1 MLETIKGEKSSN
13 LANQPTKPRLSLAQ
27 IINMSVGFMGIQFG
41 FALQNANTSRI
52 FSTLGA
58 NADDIPILWVAAPLT
73 GLLVQ
78 PIIGYMSDRTWH
90 PKWGRRR
97 PFFFAGAILATI
109 ALVLMPQSKYLWM
122 AGALLWMMDAS
133 INVSMEPF
141 RAFVGDMLPNEQR
154 TTGFSVQ
161 TFFIGVG
168 AMIAS
173 ALPSVLDYF
182 GVPNIAAAGVVPDTV
197 RWSFYIGAFAYF
209 SCILWTI
216 LKTEE
221 YPPED
226 MAVFE
231 KEKNEMNFMHG
242 VNETVTGLFK
252 MPTVM
257 KQLAWVQFF
266 SWFGLFCMWIFTT
279 NAVTKNIFGSSDPT
293 SPVYNDGAN
302 FVGICFLVYNGV
314 SMIFALF
321 LPAIATKIGRK
332 MTHIICLTAG
342 GLGLVSIMFVGSKMA
357 LIPCFVLIGFAW
369 SSILAMP
376 YAMLSGSLPANK
388 MGYFMGVFNFFIV
401 IPQIIASLGLSKFM
415 NLAHLEPIHIVT
427 MGGAS
432 LIIGGLLTLRV
443 QDNE

>member
-1 MLETIKGEKSSN
+1 M
-13 LANQPTKPRLSLAQ
+13 NQDKKPRLSLTQ

-58 NADDIPILWVAAPLT
+58 NAEEIPILWVAAPLT

-78 PIIGYMSDRTWH
+78 PIIGYLSDRTWH
-90 PKWGRRR
+90 PTWGRRR
-97 PFFFAGAILATI
+97 PFFFAGAILATL
-109 ALVLMPQSKYLWM
+109 ALILMPQSKVLWM
-122 AGALLWMMDAS
+122 AGAILWMMDAS

-173 ALPSVLDYF
+173 GLPSVLDFF
-182 GVPNIAAAGVVPDTV
+182 GVQNAAPEGIVPDTV
-197 RWSFYIGAFAYF
+197 KWSFYIGAVAYF
-209 SCILWTI
+209 VCILWTV
-216 LKTEE
+216 LNTKE

-226 MAVFE
+226 MAEFE
-231 KEKNEMNFMHG
+231 REKSEMNFMNG
-242 VNETVTGLFK
+242 VKETVNGLFK

-266 SWFGLFCMWIFTT
+266 SWFALFCMWIFST
-279 NAVTKNIFGSSDPT
+279 NAITKNVFGTSDTT
-293 SPVYNDGAN
+293 STIYNEGAN

-321 LPAIATKIGRK
+321 LPAIAAKVGRK
-332 MTHIICLTAG
+332 MTHLICLVAG
-342 GLGLVSIMFVGSKMA
+342 GLGLISIMFVSSKYA
-357 LIPCFVLIGFAW
+357 LIPCFVGIGFAW
-369 SSILAMP
+369 ASILAMP

-415 NLAHLEPIHIVT
+415 SFAHLEPIQIVM
-427 MGGAS
+427 MGGIFM
-432 LIIGGLLTLRV
+432 IISGLLTLRV

>member
-1 MLETIKGEKSSN
+1 MNATV
-13 LANQPTKPRLSLAQ
+13 KPKLSLAQ

-52 FSTLGA
+52 FATLGA
-58 NADDIPILWVAAPLT
+58 NADEIPILWVAAPLT

-90 PKWGRRR
+90 PTWGRRR
-97 PFFFAGAILATI
+97 PFFFAGAILATL
-109 ALVLMPQSKYLWM
+109 ALILMPQSKVLWM
-122 AGALLWMMDAS
+122 AGAILWMMDAS

-173 ALPSVLDYF
+173 GLPTVLDAI
-182 GVPNIAAAGVVPDTV
+182 GVNNAAVAGVIPDTV
-197 RWSFYIGAFAYF
+197 KWSFYIGAIAYF
-209 SCILWTI
+209 LCILWTV
-216 LKTEE
+216 LKTKE

-226 MAVFE
+226 MALFE
-231 KEKNEMNFMHG
+231 KEKSEMNFMHG
-242 VNETVTGLFK
+242 VNETISGLFK

-266 SWFGLFCMWIFTT
+266 SWFALFCMWIFTT
-279 NAVTKNIFGSSDPT
+279 NAVTKNIFGSTDTT
-293 SPVYNDGAN
+293 SKIYNDGAN

-314 SMIFALF
+314 SMVFALF
-321 LPAIATKIGRK
+321 LPTIASKVGRK
-332 MTHIICLTAG
+332 MTHLICLVAG
-342 GLGLVSIMFVGSKMA
+342 GLGLISMYFVSSKYA
-357 LIPCFVLIGFAW
+357 LIPAFIGIGFAW

-415 NLAHLEPIHIVT
+415 NLVHLEPIHIVA
-427 MGGAS
+427 MGGVSMIFA
-432 LIIGGLLTLRV
+432 GFLTLRV
-443 QDNE
+443 DDKE

>member
-1 MLETIKGEKSSN
+1 MSQTI
-13 LANQPTKPRLSLAQ
+13 KPRLTLTQ

-58 NADDIPILWVAAPLT
+58 NPDEIPILWVAAPLT

-78 PIIGYMSDRTWH
+78 PVIGYMSDRTWH

-97 PFFFAGAILATI
+97 PFFFAGAILATL
-109 ALVLMPQSKYLWM
+109 ALIFMPQSKVLWM
-122 AGALLWMMDAS
+122 AGAILWLMDAS

-173 ALPSVLDYF
+173 GLPSILDYF
-182 GVPNIAAAGVVPDTV
+182 GVQNAAPAGIVPDTV
-197 RWSFYIGAFAYF
+197 KWSFYIGALAYF
-209 SCILWTI
+209 VCILWTI
-216 LKTEE
+216 LKTTE

-226 MAVFE
+226 MEEFE
-231 KEKNEMNFMHG
+231 KEKSEMNFMHG
-242 VNETVTGLFK
+242 VKETVNGLFK
-252 MPTVM
+252 MPLVM

-266 SWFGLFCMWIFTT
+266 SWFALFCMWIFST
-279 NAVTKNIFGSSDPT
+279 NAITKNVFGTTDTT
-293 SPVYNDGAN
+293 SAVYNEGAN

-321 LPAIATKIGRK
+321 LPAIAAKIGRK
-332 MTHIICLTAG
+332 LTHLVCLVAG
-342 GLGLVSIMFVGSKMA
+342 GVGLISIMFVTSKMA
-357 LIPCFVLIGFAW
+357 LIPCFIGIGFAW

-415 NLAHLEPIHIVT
+415 NFAHLEPIQIVM
-427 MGGAS
+427 MGGVFM
-432 LIIGGLLTLRV
+432 IISGLLTLRV

>member
-1 MLETIKGEKSSN
+1 MNTTL
-13 LANQPTKPRLSLAQ
+13 KPRLSLGQ
-27 IINMSVGFMGIQFG
+27 IINMSIGFMGIQFG

-52 FSTLGA
+52 FATLGA

-90 PKWGRRR
+90 PTWGRRR

-109 ALVLMPQSKYLWM
+109 ALFLMPQSKVLWM

-173 ALPSVLDYF
+173 GLPSVLDYF
-182 GVPNIAAAGVVPDTV
+182 GVQNSALPGVVPDTV
-197 RWSFYIGAFAYF
+197 KWSFYFGAVAYF
-209 SCILWTI
+209 ACILWTV
-216 LKTEE
+216 LNTKE

-226 MAVFE
+226 MALFE
-231 KEKNEMNFMHG
+231 KEKSEMNFMHG
-242 VNETVTGLFK
+242 VKETLEGLFK

-279 NAVTKNIFGSSDPT
+279 NAVTQHVFGSSDT
-293 SPVYNDGAN
+293 SSKIYNEGAN

-314 SMIFALF
+314 SMVFALF
-321 LPAIATKIGRK
+321 LPTIAAKIGRK
-332 MTHIICLTAG
+332 MTHLICLFAG
-342 GLGLVSIMFVGSKMA
+342 GLGLISIMFVGSKMA
-357 LIPCFVLIGFAW
+357 LIPSFVGVGFAW
-369 SSILAMP
+369 ASILAMP

-415 NLAHLEPIHIVT
+415 SMTHLEPIHIVT
-427 MGGAS
+427 MGGVS
-432 LIIGGLLTLRV
+432 LIISGLLTLRV

>member
-1 MLETIKGEKSSN
+1 M
-13 LANQPTKPRLSLAQ
+13 NQTTKPRLSLAQ

-109 ALVLMPQSKYLWM
+109 ALVLMPQSSVLWM

-182 GVPNIAAAGVVPDTV
+182 GVQNVAAAGIVPDTV
-197 RWSFYIGAFAYF
+197 RWSFYIGAVAYF
-209 SCILWTI
+209 LCILWTI

-226 MAVFE
+226 MAAFE
-231 KEKNEMNFMHG
+231 KEKSEMNFMHG

-279 NAVTKNIFGSSDPT
+279 NAVTKNIFGSTDPT
-293 SPVYNDGAN
+293 SPVYNEGAN

-314 SMIFALF
+314 SMLFALF
-321 LPAIATKIGRK
+321 LPAIAAKVGRK

-342 GLGLVSIMFVGSKMA
+342 GIGLISIMFVSSKMA
-357 LIPCFVLIGFAW
+357 LIPCFVGIGFAW

-415 NLAHLEPIHIVT
+415 NFTHLEPIHIVT

>member
-1 MLETIKGEKSSN
+1 MNET
-13 LANQPTKPRLSLAQ
+13 TKPRLNLSQ

-90 PKWGRRR
+90 PTWGRRR
-97 PFFFAGAILATI
+97 PFFFAGAVLATI
-109 ALVLMPQSKYLWM
+109 ALILMPQSTELWM

-173 ALPSVLDYF
+173 GLPSILDYF
-182 GVPNIAAAGVVPDTV
+182 GVPNAAAAGVVPDTV
-197 RWSFYIGAFAYF
+197 KWSFYIGAIAYF
-209 SCILWTI
+209 LCILWTI

-226 MAVFE
+226 MAEFK
-231 KEKNEMNFMHG
+231 KEKSEMNFMHG

-279 NAVTKNIFGSSDPT
+279 NAITKNIFGSTDTT
-293 SPVYNDGAN
+293 STIYNEGAN

-314 SMIFALF
+314 SMLFALL
-321 LPAIATKIGRK
+321 LPTIASKIGRK
-332 MTHIICLTAG
+332 MTHLICLILG
-342 GLGLVSIMFVGSKMA
+342 GLGLIAISFVHSKMA
-357 LIPCFVLIGFAW
+357 LIPCFIGIGFAW

-376 YAMLSGSLPANK
+376 YAMLSGSLPAKK

-415 NLAHLEPIHIVT
+415 NLTHLEPIHIVT

>member
-1 MLETIKGEKSSN
+1 M
-13 LANQPTKPRLSLAQ
+13 NQDKKPRLSLTQ

-58 NADDIPILWVAAPLT
+58 NPDEIPILWVAAPLT

-78 PIIGYMSDRTWH
+78 PIIGYLSDRTWH
-90 PKWGRRR
+90 PTWGRRR
-97 PFFFAGAILATI
+97 PFFFAGAILATL
-109 ALVLMPQSKYLWM
+109 ALILMPQSKVLWM
-122 AGALLWMMDAS
+122 AGAILWMMDAS

-173 ALPSVLDYF
+173 GLPSVLDFF
-182 GVPNIAAAGVVPDTV
+182 GVQNAAPEGIVPDTV
-197 RWSFYIGAFAYF
+197 KWSFYIGAFAYF
-209 SCILWTI
+209 ACILWTV
-216 LKTEE
+216 LNTKE

-226 MAVFE
+226 MVEFE
-231 KEKNEMNFMHG
+231 REKSEMNFMNG
-242 VNETVTGLFK
+242 VKETVNGLFK

-266 SWFGLFCMWIFTT
+266 SWFALFCMWIFST
-279 NAVTKNIFGSSDPT
+279 NAITKNVFGTSDTT
-293 SPVYNDGAN
+293 STIYNEGAN

-321 LPAIATKIGRK
+321 LPAIAAKVGRK
-332 MTHIICLTAG
+332 MTHLICLVAG
-342 GLGLVSIMFVGSKMA
+342 GLGLISIMFVSSKYA
-357 LIPCFVLIGFAW
+357 LIPCFVGIGFAW
-369 SSILAMP
+369 ASILAMP
-376 YAMLSGSLPANK
+376 YAMLSGSLPVNK

-415 NLAHLEPIHIVT
+415 SFAHLEPIQIVM
-427 MGGAS
+427 MGGIFM
-432 LIIGGLLTLRV
+432 IISGLLTLRV

>member
-1 MLETIKGEKSSN
+1 MTKEN
-13 LANQPTKPRLSLAQ
+13 KPRLSLGQ
-27 IINMSVGFMGIQFG
+27 IINMSIGFMGIQFG

-58 NADDIPILWVAAPLT
+58 NPDEIPILWVAAPLT

-109 ALVLMPQSKYLWM
+109 ALIAMPQSSVLWM
-122 AGALLWMMDAS
+122 AGAILWMMDAS

-141 RAFVGDMLPNEQR
+141 RAFVGDMLPKEQR

-173 ALPSVLDYF
+173 GLPSILDYF
-182 GVPNIAAAGVVPDTV
+182 GVQNTAPEGIVPDTV

-209 SCILWTI
+209 ACILWTI

-226 MAVFE
+226 MEEFQRE
-231 KEKNEMNFMHG
+231 KDEMNFMHG
-242 VNETVTGLFK
+242 VKETVNGLFK
-252 MPTVM
+252 MPKVM
-257 KQLAWVQFF
+257 KQLAVVQFF
-266 SWFGLFCMWIFTT
+266 SWFALFCMWIFTT
-279 NAVTKNIFGSSDPT
+279 NAVTKNIFGTSDTSSEI
-293 SPVYNDGAN
+293 YNEGAN

-314 SMIFALF
+314 SMVFALF
-321 LPAIATKIGRK
+321 LPSLAKVFGRK
-332 MTHIICLTAG
+332 LTHLICLTAG
-342 GLGLVSIMFVGSKMA
+342 GLGLISIMFVTSKYA
-357 LIPCFVLIGFAW
+357 LLPSFIGIGLAW
-369 SSILAMP
+369 ASILAMP

-388 MGYFMGVFNFFIV
+388 MGYYMGVFNFFIV
-401 IPQIIASLGLSKFM
+401 IPQVIASLGLPKFM
-415 NLAHLEPIHIVT
+415 KLVQLEPIHIVT
-427 MGGAS
+427 LGGV
-432 LIIGGLLTLRV
+432 LMILGGLFTLRV
-443 QDNE
+443 DDND

>member
-1 MLETIKGEKSSN
+1 MKET
-13 LANQPTKPRLSLAQ
+13 TKPRLSLSQ

-78 PIIGYMSDRTWH
+78 PVIGYMSDRTWH
-90 PKWGRRR
+90 PRWGRRR

-109 ALVLMPQSKYLWM
+109 ALVLMPQSTELWM

-141 RAFVGDMLPNEQR
+141 RAFVGDMLPNNQR
-154 TTGFSVQ
+154 TIGFSVQ

-182 GVPNIAAAGVVPDTV
+182 GVPNVAASGIVPDTV
-197 RWSFYIGAFAYF
+197 RWSFYIGAVAYF
-209 SCILWTI
+209 LCILWTI
-216 LKTEE
+216 LKTDE

-231 KEKNEMNFMHG
+231 KEKSEMNFIHG

-279 NAVTKNIFGSSDPT
+279 NAVTKNIFGSNDPT
-293 SPVYNDGAN
+293 STVYNEGAN

-314 SMIFALF
+314 SMLFALF
-321 LPAIATKIGRK
+321 LPSIASKVGRK
-332 MTHIICLTAG
+332 MTHIICLVAG
-342 GLGLVSIMFVGSKMA
+342 GLGLISIMFVSSKMA
-357 LIPCFVLIGFAW
+357 LIPCFVGIGFAW

-415 NLAHLEPIHIVT
+415 NFVHLEPIHIVT
-427 MGGAS
+427 MGGGS
-432 LIIGGLLTLRV
+432 LIISAFLTLRV